1 MTDIQMTKGDTETF
15 DVFVTRKDEVT
26 GVEEIVP
33 LDGAMAWFTAKEEST
48 DLDASAVIA
57 KDSVADPS
65 EVVITGVE
73 GKVRITITPADTVS
87 YDGKYLEYDVQVKE
101 VDGTVTT
108 VQKGRVEFGKDITV
122 SSA

>member
-1 MTDIQMTKGDTETF
+1 MTDIQIPKGDSETF
-15 DVFVTRKDEVT
+15 DVFVTRANEDT
-26 GVEEIVP
+26 GVEEVVP
-33 LDGAMAWFTAKEEST
+33 LTGAKAWFTAKKEST
-48 DLDASAVIA
+48 DADVDAIIA

-65 EVVITGVE
+65 EVVITGIE

-108 VQKGRVEFGKDITV
+108 VQKGRIEFGKNITV